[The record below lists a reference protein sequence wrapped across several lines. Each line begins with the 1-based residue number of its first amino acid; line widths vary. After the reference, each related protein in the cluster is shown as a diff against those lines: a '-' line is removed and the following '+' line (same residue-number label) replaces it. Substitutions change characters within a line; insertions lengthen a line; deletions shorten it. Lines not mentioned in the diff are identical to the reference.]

1 MRRSISH
8 ASNFRFSMAPSPPMS
23 NQTRNVE
30 ISWDIYPLEGGSA
43 LLSHALRLRY
53 EFFVPEDE
61 KSACGTQND

>member
-1 MRRSISH
+1 
-8 ASNFRFSMAPSPPMS
+8 MS